1 MGEEHGK
8 FERCVKK
15 VKKSM
20 GESAAI
26 AICTQSVLWKR
37 GLTLKKYKK
46 GRLITQKRKLRR

>member
-15 VKKSM
+15 VKKTSN
-20 GESAAI
+20 ESAAI
-26 AICTQSVLWKR
+26 AICTKSVLWKR

-46 GRLITQKRKLRR
+46 GRLFKQKRKLIR